1 MYIYQSPP
9 EAKVRELLAVCNLAT
24 SDLQAAR
31 FEHFFGCG
39 REDAPSGV
47 IGVELQGKV
56 GLLRSLAVDEATRGR
71 GCGRRLVAE
80 AEQYAA
86 RNGVQSLYLLTTT
99 AEEFFR
105 RLGYVRIDRAAAP
118 EAIRQTSEF
127 SGLCPSSSAV
137 MMKALGG

>member
-1 MYIYQSPP
+1 
-9 EAKVRELLAVCNLAT
+9 
-24 SDLQAAR
+24 
-31 FEHFFGCG
+31 
-39 REDAPSGV
+39 
-47 IGVELQGKV
+47 
-56 GLLRSLAVDEATRGR
+56 VDEAMRGR

-105 RLGYVRIDRAAAP
+105 RLGYVRIDRASAP